1 MKAGQHWTMTIQ
13 NAGLGYNGYLSS
25 PSGKRL
31 PAGGAQFKLMTQN
44 EINDQPPWAVAL
56 EKIGGEA
63 LLVVGITIATAGV
76 ADALFAAEV
85 VDVTVTDGA
94 TIVKSDAELYGS
106 IIAIDEDVSV
116 DEAVTNDI
124 IVVTEQFT
132 TVISGEYSYIV
143 SEEIAGA
150 TREFISVGLADFGL

>member
-1 MKAGQHWTMTIQ
+1 MTIQ

-25 PSGKRL
+25 PSGQRL
-31 PAGGAQFKLMTQN
+31 PAASGSTPAGAQFNLMTQN
-44 EINDQPPWAVAL
+44 EISDQPPWAVAL
-56 EKIGGEA
+56 EELAGEVIA
-63 LLVVGITIATAGV
+63 LVGISVLTAGAGIGAV
-76 ADALFAAEV
+76 AGV

-94 TIVKSDAELYGS
+94 TIVTSDAELYGS

-124 IVVTEQFT
+124 TVVTEQFT